1 LADETLLTLAADIV
15 SAHVGHNNVAVDELP
30 GLIQSVYAS
39 LADLGKPVE
48 TVPEKRAPAVSIRA
62 SVKPDA
68 LTCLECGAKMKMLKR
83 HLAGDHGLTPAEYRS
98 SWGLASDYPMVTP
111 DYAARRKELAVKIG
125 LGRKAKVVEPV
136 EADPAAKESAKGK
149 ARAPKKA
156 EAAPA
161 AVAPVEQAD
170 SREKSTA
177 KPKRAPRKAPAPV
190 EA

>member
-15 SAHVGHNNVAVDELP
+15 SAHVGHNNVSVDALP

-39 LADLGKPVE
+39 LADLGKPIEV
-48 TVPEKRAPAVSIRA
+48 VPEKREPAVSIRA

-83 HLAGDHGLTPAEYRS
+83 HLASDHGLTPADYRS
-98 SWGLASDYPMVTP
+98 KWGLSSDYPMVAA
-111 DYAARRKELAVKIG
+111 DYAARRKDLALKIG
-125 LGRKAKVVEPV
+125 LGRKAKVAEPS
-136 EADPAAKESAKGK
+136 EAAAVAETPVKTK

-156 EAAPA
+156 DPA
-161 AVAPVEQAD
+161 GAAPVEQAETTD
-170 SREKSTA
+170 KPAA
-177 KPKRAPRKAPAPV
+177 KPKRAPRKAAAPV